1 MPPAR
6 WRPPARPASTLGGGS
21 VRRSIASESAM
32 SAVAFTEDEV
42 VENLKNVYD
51 PEIGIN
57 IVDLGLVYD
66 VDVAEQGDV
75 LVTMTLTS
83 LGCPLGPVIV
93 QEVTGALR
101 DLPGIKDVDVKL
113 VWSPPWSPEAMSEEA
128 KDELGIW

>member
-1 MPPAR
+1 MA
-6 WRPPARPASTLGGGS
+6 T
-21 VRRSIASESAM
+21 
-32 SAVAFTEDEV
+32 
-42 VENLKNVYD
+42 VEQVWDALKTVYD

-66 VDVAEQGDV
+66 ADVSENGDV

-93 QEVTGALR
+93 QEVQGALK
-101 DLPGIKDVDVKL
+101 DFEGIGEVDVKL
-113 VWSPPWSPEAMSEEA
+113 VWSPPWTPELMSEEA

>member
-1 MPPAR
+1 MP
-6 WRPPARPASTLGGGS
+6 
-21 VRRSIASESAM
+21 
-32 SAVAFTEDEV
+32 VAFTRDDVREG
-42 VENLKNVYD
+42 LRSVYD

-66 VDVAEQGDV
+66 ADVAENGDV

-93 QEVTGALR
+93 QEVQSALK
-101 DLPGIKDVDVKL
+101 DFEGIGDVDVKL
-113 VWSPPWSPEAMSEEA
+113 VWSPPWSPDMMSEEA

>member
-1 MPPAR
+1 MR
-6 WRPPARPASTLGGGS
+6 F
-21 VRRSIASESAM
+21 VRVVSLEHMRM
-32 SAVAFTEDEV
+32 AVTFTRDDVREG
-42 VENLKNVYD
+42 LKNVYD

-66 VDVAEQGDV
+66 ADVSETGDV

-93 QEVTGALR
+93 QEVQGALGH
-101 DLPGIKDVDVKL
+101 LPDVGEVDVKL
-113 VWSPPWSPEAMSEEA
+113 VWSPPWSPELMSEDA

>member
-1 MPPAR
+1 M
-6 WRPPARPASTLGGGS
+6 T
-21 VRRSIASESAM
+21 
-32 SAVAFTEDEV
+32 VAFTPDDVREG
-42 VENLKNVYD
+42 LKNVYD

-66 VDVAEQGDV
+66 TDVAENGNV

-93 QEVTGALR
+93 QEVQGALR
-101 DLPGIKDVDVKL
+101 ELPGIGEVDVKL
-113 VWSPPWSPEAMSEEA
+113 VWSPPWSPELMSEDA

>member
-1 MPPAR
+1 MA
-6 WRPPARPASTLGGGS
+6 A
-21 VRRSIASESAM
+21 E
-32 SAVAFTEDEV
+32 FTKDDV
-42 VENLKNVYD
+42 LTGLKNVYD

-66 VDVAEQGDV
+66 ADIGETSDV

-93 QEVTGALR
+93 QEVNNALK
-101 DLPGIKDVDVKL
+101 DLPGIGDTDVKL
-113 VWSPPWSPEAMSEEA
+113 VWSPPWTPDLMTEDA